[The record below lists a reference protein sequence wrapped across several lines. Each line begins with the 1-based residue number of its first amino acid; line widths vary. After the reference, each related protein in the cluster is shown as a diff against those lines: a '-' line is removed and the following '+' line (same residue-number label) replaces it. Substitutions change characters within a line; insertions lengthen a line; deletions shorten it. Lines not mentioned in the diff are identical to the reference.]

1 MLVVGNLVH
10 VPFAIMSPGP
20 TMNTLGK
27 VPGEANGS
35 TLISVE
41 GLPTYE
47 TEGELSFTTVSV
59 LGGPGFPVDAFDVLW
74 AWIDPSQ
81 DVLPV
86 DQLFDPN
93 ASRSGSPRRTRS
105 RWRARRRR
113 RPPLRCARWASQ

>member
-27 VPGEANGS
+27 VPGEAKGS

-47 TEGELSFTTVSV
+47 PTES
-59 LGGPGFPVDAFDVLW
+59 
-74 AWIDPSQ
+74 
-81 DVLPV
+81 
-86 DQLFDPN
+86 
-93 ASRSGSPRRTRS
+93 
-105 RWRARRRR
+105 
-113 RPPLRCARWASQ
+113 